1 VADGF
6 GGCSMTATFR
16 IANISDI
23 DSLIELMREYYAFDR
38 LPFDESHAR
47 AALQG
52 ILTDDS
58 LGQLWLIHDDGQTV
72 GYLVLTWG
80 YSLEFMGRDA
90 FLDELYIRASHRRR
104 GVGSK
109 ALAFA
114 EEICHSFGI
123 RALHLEVEREN
134 HGAQT
139 CYRKAGFEDHDRYL
153 MTKLISR

>member
-1 VADGF
+1 
-6 GGCSMTATFR
+6 MTATFR
-16 IANISDI
+16 IANIYDVG
-23 DSLIELMREYYAFDR
+23 SLIELMREYYAFER

-47 AALQG
+47 ATLQG

-58 LGQLWLIHDDGQTV
+58 LGRLWLIHDDEKIV

-80 YSLEFMGRDA
+80 YSLEYRGRDA

-104 GVGSK
+104 GIGTK
-109 ALAFA
+109 ALTFA
-114 EEICHSFGI
+114 EEVCRSFGI

-139 CYRKAGFEDHDRYL
+139 FYSKAGFEDHSRYL
-153 MTKLISR
+153 LTKLIPG